1 MNPDLTYL
9 YNIVKSASKELIKI
23 NTIITEKPKNK
34 TKKNLFKKNFF
45 KKNFFKK
52 VLKNEKTTINLN
64 ICIIYNGK
72 KG

>member
-23 NTIITEKPKNK
+23 NTLITHKPKNK
-34 TKKNLFKKNFF
+34 TR

-52 VLKNEKTTINLN
+52 VRKNKTQKRTF
-64 ICIIYNGK
+64 
-72 KG
+72 

>member
-23 NTIITEKPKNK
+23 NTLITHKPKNK
-34 TKKNLFKKNFF
+34 TRKKNFF

-52 VLKNEKTTINLN
+52 VRKNKTQKRTFS
-64 ICIIYNGK
+64 K
-72 KG
+72 KFSKTRKRQ